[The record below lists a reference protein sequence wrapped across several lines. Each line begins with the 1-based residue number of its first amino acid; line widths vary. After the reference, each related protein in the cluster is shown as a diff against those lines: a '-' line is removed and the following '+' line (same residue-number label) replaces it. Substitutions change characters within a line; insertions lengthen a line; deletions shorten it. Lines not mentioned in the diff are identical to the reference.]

1 MMALVTRTIV
11 LSLLLAGTDALSS
24 EVLAQHTPP
33 QSQSPQPPPV
43 MSGPGPPQSA
53 GGGRAGIFMQVPVT
67 PLFPGAQPA
76 APQIKNPVQGD
87 PNATQRGMT
96 YFVNFNCVGCHA
108 ANGGG
113 GMGPALSNN
122 IFIYGSQPENI
133 YLSIYQGRP
142 NGMPAWG
149 GMLPDSVIWDLVT
162 YIGKI
167 SNEPTPQW
175 GRTFSA
181 NPLSP
186 PIEQV
191 PSEQVSTS
199 DPWSATKKFG
209 FGQKP

>member
-1 MMALVTRTIV
+1 MAQQTL
-11 LSLLLAGTDALSS
+11 
-24 EVLAQHTPP
+24 P
-33 QSQSPQPPPV
+33 QSQEAQQPTLIPRPNFGDSV
-43 MSGPGPPQSA
+43 GNGRPGV
-53 GGGRAGIFMQVPVT
+53 FMQVPVSH
-67 PLFPGAQPA
+67 LFPGAQPS
-76 APQIKNPVQGD
+76 APQIKNPAQGD
-87 PNATQRGMT
+87 PNAEQRGMT
-96 YFVNFNCVGCHA
+96 YFINFNCVGCHA
-108 ANGGG
+108 PNGGG

-133 YLSIYQGRP
+133 YLSVYQGRP

-149 GMLPDSVIWDLVT
+149 GVLPSSVIWDLVT

-167 SNEPTPQW
+167 SNEPSHQW

-186 PIEQV
+186 EVEQV
-191 PSEQVSTS
+191 PTEQVSTT

>member
-1 MMALVTRTIV
+1 MAAITIGLRAMS
-11 LSLLLAGTDALSS
+11 LSLMAALSGPG
-24 EVLAQHTPP
+24 LAQQSLP
-33 QSQSPQPPPV
+33 QSQEAQTPTIAPRPNFGESV
-43 MSGPGPPQSA
+43 GSGRPGV
-53 GGGRAGIFMQVPVT
+53 FMQVPVSH
-67 PLFPGAQPA
+67 LFPGAQPSS
-76 APQIKNPVQGD
+76 PIIKNPVQGD
-87 PNATQRGMT
+87 PNAEQRGMT
-96 YFVNFNCVGCHA
+96 YFINFNCVGCHA

-149 GMLPDSVIWDLVT
+149 AVLPDSVIWDLVT

-167 SNEPTPQW
+167 SNEPAHQW

-186 PIEQV
+186 EVEQV
-191 PSEQVSTS
+191 PTEQVSTT
-199 DPWSATKKFG
+199 DPWSATKNFN

>member
-1 MMALVTRTIV
+1 MSIVPPRPIALA
-11 LSLLLAGTDALSS
+11 LLLAPLFTVP
-24 EVLAQHTPP
+24 VLAQQSLP
-33 QSQSPQPPPV
+33 QSQEAQTPTVAPRPNFGESV
-43 MSGPGPPQSA
+43 GNGRPGV
-53 GGGRAGIFMQVPVT
+53 FMQVPVT
-67 PLFPGAQPA
+67 HLFPGAAPSP
-76 APQIKNPVQGD
+76 PQIKNPAQGD
-87 PNATQRGMT
+87 PNAEQRGMT

-113 GMGPALSNN
+113 GMGPALSNST
-122 IFIYGSQPENI
+122 FIYGSQPENI

-167 SNEPTPQW
+167 SNEPSHQW

-186 PIEQV
+186 DMEQV
-191 PSEQVSTS
+191 PTEQVSTT
-199 DPWSATKKFG
+199 DPWSATKAFN

>member
-1 MMALVTRTIV
+1 MAQQTL
-11 LSLLLAGTDALSS
+11 
-24 EVLAQHTPP
+24 P
-33 QSQSPQPPPV
+33 QSQEAQQPTLSPRPNFGESV
-43 MSGPGPPQSA
+43 GNGRPGV
-53 GGGRAGIFMQVPVT
+53 FMQVPVSH
-67 PLFPGAQPA
+67 LFPGAQPTP
-76 APQIKNPVQGD
+76 PQVKNPVQGD
-87 PNATQRGMT
+87 PNAEQRGMT

-108 ANGGG
+108 PNGGG

-122 IFIYGSQPENI
+122 TFTYGSRPENI

-149 GMLPDSVIWDLVT
+149 GVLPDDVIWDLVT

-167 SNEPTPQW
+167 SNEPTHQW

-186 PIEQV
+186 EVEQV
-191 PSEQVSTS
+191 PTEQVSTT
-199 DPWSATKKFG
+199 DPWSATKKFN